1 MKAVLLAGGFGSRAR
16 PFSDYCPKA
25 LIPIDGRPV
34 IDHVIRYI
42 SKYSF
47 ITEILV
53 VCEFDSFGKQ
63 IINYFD
69 GKENIIGIKITFI
82 EDKKRGTGGALLE
95 CQEKL
100 KDEQLFLVWFSDN
113 LCALNLD
120 RIVLDYNNVNILN
133 KFSPIGLLIARKK
146 RHEETGR
153 VILNANNNDDKNNI
167 NLIKQFTEKP
177 TIDLEYPEAT
187 GIYIFNNRF
196 LDILKL
202 VSKENE
208 GKSFDLSKD
217 VLSKIDYY
225 TKDRLYCYL
234 LRINETN
241 WVDIESPTY
250 IERNKKTI
258 EGIISQMESVKQN
271 DSLLNKKP
279 ID

>member
-42 SKYSF
+42 SKFSF
-47 ITEILV
+47 ISEILV

-100 KDEQLFLVWFSDN
+100 KDEKAFLVWFSDN
-113 LCALNLD
+113 LCALNID
-120 RIVLDYNNVNILN
+120 RIVLDYNNVNSEN
-133 KFSPIGLLIARKK
+133 KFRPIGLLIARKK

-153 VILNANNNDDKNNI
+153 VILNSNDNDDKNNI
-167 NLIKQFTEKP
+167 NMIKQFTEKP

-196 LDILKL
+196 LDLLKL
-202 VSKENE
+202 VSNENE

-217 VLSKIDYY
+217 VLSKIDHY

-234 LRINETN
+234 LHINETN
-241 WVDIESPTY
+241 WIDIESPTY

-271 DSLLNKKP
+271 GSLLHKKP

>member
-1 MKAVLLAGGFGSRAR
+1 MKVVLLAGGFGSRAR

-25 LIPIDGRPV
+25 LIPINGRPV

-42 SKYSF
+42 SKFTF
-47 ITEILV
+47 INEILI

-63 IINYFD
+63 IINYFE

-82 EDKKRGTGGALLE
+82 EDKKRGTGGAISE

-100 KDEQLFLVWFSDN
+100 KDEQVFLVWFSDN

-120 RIVLDYNNVNILN
+120 RIVLDYNNVNSLN
-133 KFSPIGLLIARKK
+133 KYSPIGLLIARKK

-153 VILNANNNDDKNNI
+153 VILNTNNKDDKNDI

-187 GIYIFNNRF
+187 GIYLFSNRF
-196 LDILKL
+196 LDLLKL

-234 LRINETN
+234 LPINETN

-258 EGIISQMESVKQN
+258 DGILSHMESVKQN
-271 DSLLNKKP
+271 DSTKNL
-279 ID
+279 

>member
-1 MKAVLLAGGFGSRAR
+1 MKVVLLAGGFGSRAR
-16 PFSDYCPKA
+16 PFSDYCPKV
-25 LIPIDGRPV
+25 LIPINGRPV

-42 SKYSF
+42 SKFTF
-47 ITEILV
+47 ISEILI

-63 IINYFD
+63 IINYFE

-82 EDKKRGTGGALLE
+82 EDKKRGTGGAISE

-100 KDEQLFLVWFSDN
+100 KDEQVFLVWFSDN

-120 RIVLDYNNVNILN
+120 RIVLDYNNVNSLN
-133 KFSPIGLLIARKK
+133 KYSPIGLLIARKK

-153 VILNANNNDDKNNI
+153 VILNTNNKDDKNDI

-187 GIYIFNNRF
+187 GIYLFSNRF
-196 LDILKL
+196 LDLLKL

-234 LRINETN
+234 LPINETN

-258 EGIISQMESVKQN
+258 DGILSHMESVKQN
-271 DSLLNKKP
+271 DSTKNL
-279 ID
+279 

>member
-1 MKAVLLAGGFGSRAR
+1 MKVVLLAGGFGSRAR

-25 LIPIDGRPV
+25 LIPINGRPV

-42 SKYSF
+42 SKFTF
-47 ITEILV
+47 ISEILI

-63 IINYFD
+63 IINYFE

-82 EDKKRGTGGALLE
+82 EDKKRGTGGAISE

-100 KDEQLFLVWFSDN
+100 KDEQVFLVWFSDN

-120 RIVLDYNNVNILN
+120 RIVLDYNNVNSLN
-133 KFSPIGLLIARKK
+133 KYSPIGLLIARKK

-153 VILNANNNDDKNNI
+153 VILNTNNKDDKNDI
-167 NLIKQFTEKP
+167 NLINQFTEKP

-187 GIYIFNNRF
+187 GIYLFSNRF
-196 LDILKL
+196 LDLLKL

-234 LRINETN
+234 LPINETN

-258 EGIISQMESVKQN
+258 DGILSHMESVKQN
-271 DSLLNKKP
+271 DSTKNL
-279 ID
+279 

>member
-1 MKAVLLAGGFGSRAR
+1 MKVVLLAGGFGSRAR

-25 LIPIDGRPV
+25 LIPINGRPV

-42 SKYSF
+42 SKFTF
-47 ITEILV
+47 ICEILI

-63 IINYFD
+63 IINYFE

-82 EDKKRGTGGALLE
+82 EDKKRGTGGAISE

-100 KDEQLFLVWFSDN
+100 KDEQVFLVWFSDN

-120 RIVLDYNNVNILN
+120 RIVLDYNNVNSLN
-133 KFSPIGLLIARKK
+133 KYSPIGLLIARKK

-153 VILNANNNDDKNNI
+153 VILNTNNKDDKNDI
-167 NLIKQFTEKP
+167 NLINQFTEKP

-187 GIYIFNNRF
+187 GIYLFSNRF
-196 LDILKL
+196 LDLLKL

-234 LRINETN
+234 LPINETN

-258 EGIISQMESVKQN
+258 DGILSHMESVKQN
-271 DSLLNKKP
+271 DSTKNL
-279 ID
+279 

>member
-1 MKAVLLAGGFGSRAR
+1 MKVVLLAGGFGSRAR

-25 LIPIDGRPV
+25 LIPINGRPV

-42 SKYSF
+42 SKFTF
-47 ITEILV
+47 ICEILI

-63 IINYFD
+63 IINYFE

-82 EDKKRGTGGALLE
+82 EDKKRGTGGAISE

-100 KDEQLFLVWFSDN
+100 KDEQVFLVWFSDN

-120 RIVLDYNNVNILN
+120 RIVLDYNNVNSLN
-133 KFSPIGLLIARKK
+133 KYSPIGLLIARKK

-153 VILNANNNDDKNNI
+153 VILNTNNKDDKNDI

-187 GIYIFNNRF
+187 GIYLFSNRF
-196 LDILKL
+196 LDLLKL

-234 LRINETN
+234 LPINETN

-258 EGIISQMESVKQN
+258 DGILSHMESVKQN
-271 DSLLNKKP
+271 DSTKNL
-279 ID
+279 

>member
-1 MKAVLLAGGFGSRAR
+1 MKVVLLAGGFGSRAR

-25 LIPIDGRPV
+25 LIPINGRPV

-42 SKYSF
+42 SKFKF
-47 ITEILV
+47 ISEILI

-63 IINYFD
+63 IINYFE

-82 EDKKRGTGGALLE
+82 EDKKRGTGGAILE

-100 KDEQLFLVWFSDN
+100 KDEQVFLVWFSDN

-120 RIVLDYNNVNILN
+120 RIVLDYNNVNSLN
-133 KFSPIGLLIARKK
+133 KYSPIGLLIARKK

-153 VILNANNNDDKNNI
+153 VILNTNNKDDKNDI
-167 NLIKQFTEKP
+167 NLIKHFTEKP
-177 TIDLEYPEAT
+177 TIDLEFPEAT
-187 GIYIFNNRF
+187 GIYLFNNIF
-196 LDILKL
+196 LDLLKL
-202 VSKENE
+202 VSKEYE

-234 LRINETN
+234 LPINETN

-258 EGIISQMESVKQN
+258 DGILSHMESVKQN
-271 DSLLNKKP
+271 DSTKNL
-279 ID
+279 

>member
-1 MKAVLLAGGFGSRAR
+1 MKVVLLAGGFGSRAR

-25 LIPIDGRPV
+25 LIPINGRPV

-42 SKYSF
+42 SKFTF
-47 ITEILV
+47 ISEILI

-63 IINYFD
+63 IINYFE

-82 EDKKRGTGGALLE
+82 EDKKRGTGGAISE

-100 KDEQLFLVWFSDN
+100 KDEQVFLVWFSDN

-120 RIVLDYNNVNILN
+120 RIVLDYNNVNSLN
-133 KFSPIGLLIARKK
+133 KYSPIGLLIARKK

-153 VILNANNNDDKNNI
+153 VILNTNNKDDKNDI

-187 GIYIFNNRF
+187 GIYLFSNRF
-196 LDILKL
+196 LEILKL
-202 VSKENE
+202 VSMEYE

-234 LRINETN
+234 LPINETN

-258 EGIISQMESVKQN
+258 DGILSHMESVKQN
-271 DSLLNKKP
+271 DSTKNL
-279 ID
+279 

>member
-1 MKAVLLAGGFGSRAR
+1 MNS
-16 PFSDYCPKA
+16 
-25 LIPIDGRPV
+25 
-34 IDHVIRYI
+34 
-42 SKYSF
+42 
-47 ITEILV
+47 
-53 VCEFDSFGKQ
+53 
-63 IINYFD
+63 
-69 GKENIIGIKITFI
+69 
-82 EDKKRGTGGALLE
+82 
-95 CQEKL
+95 
-100 KDEQLFLVWFSDN
+100 
-113 LCALNLD
+113 
-120 RIVLDYNNVNILN
+120 LN
-133 KFSPIGLLIARKK
+133 KYGPIGLLIARKK
-146 RHEETGR
+146 RYEETGR
-153 VILNANNNDDKNNI
+153 VILNANNNDDNNYI

-177 TIDLEYPEAT
+177 IIDLEYPEAT

-196 LDILKL
+196 LDLLKL

-258 EGIISQMESVKQN
+258 DIIISQMETVKQN

>member
-1 MKAVLLAGGFGSRAR
+1 MKVVLLAGGFGSRAR

-25 LIPIDGRPV
+25 LIPINGRPV

-42 SKYSF
+42 SKFTF
-47 ITEILV
+47 ISEILI

-63 IINYFD
+63 IINYFE

-82 EDKKRGTGGALLE
+82 EDKKRGTGGAISE

-100 KDEQLFLVWFSDN
+100 KDEQVFLVWFSDN

-120 RIVLDYNNVNILN
+120 RIVLDYNNVNSEN
-133 KFSPIGLLIARKK
+133 KYSPIGLLIARKK

-153 VILNANNNDDKNNI
+153 VILNTNNKDDKNDI

-177 TIDLEYPEAT
+177 TIDLEFPEAT
-187 GIYIFNNRF
+187 GIYLFNNRF
-196 LDILKL
+196 LDLLKL
-202 VSKENE
+202 VSKEYD

-217 VLSKIDYY
+217 VLSKIGYY

-234 LRINETN
+234 LPINETN

-258 EGIISQMESVKQN
+258 DGILSHMESVKQN
-271 DSLLNKKP
+271 DSTKNL
-279 ID
+279 

>member
-1 MKAVLLAGGFGSRAR
+1 MKVVLLAGGFGSRAR

-25 LIPIDGRPV
+25 LIPINGRPV

-42 SKYSF
+42 SKFTF
-47 ITEILV
+47 ISEILI

-63 IINYFD
+63 IINYFE

-82 EDKKRGTGGALLE
+82 EDKKRGTGGAISE

-100 KDEQLFLVWFSDN
+100 KDEQVFLVWFSDN

-120 RIVLDYNNVNILN
+120 RIVLDYNNVNSLN
-133 KFSPIGLLIARKK
+133 KYSPIGLLIARKK

-153 VILNANNNDDKNNI
+153 VILNTNNKDDKNDI

-187 GIYIFNNRF
+187 GIYLFSNRF
-196 LDILKL
+196 LDLLKL
-202 VSKENE
+202 VSKGNE

-234 LRINETN
+234 LPINETN

-258 EGIISQMESVKQN
+258 DGILSHMESVKQN
-271 DSLLNKKP
+271 DSTKNL
-279 ID
+279 